1 MSNIK
6 NSTVNH
12 PAHYNMSESG
22 IETIKIVRHFDFD
35 CGNAFKYLMRFRY
48 KNNPREDLEKAIW
61 YLNDKIVSTNNE
73 SSSVM
78 KVNTYITFK
87 EEIRNYISSVINAE
101 KNVYVRNALI
111 LIAEYATF
119 GVPIF
124 VNPNT
129 VVAELSEHIDEISI
143 ANEENLTNE
152 LVNDTNNLLEKVDKS
167 TEVEDLKQTW
177 EKAKQSGLLSDST
190 FVLKNT
196 IDAIQSSDK

>member
-1 MSNIK
+1 MSNIE
-6 NSTVNH
+6 NTTVNH

-61 YLNDKIVSTNNE
+61 YLNDKITSTDNA
-73 SSSVM
+73 SSSVT
-78 KVNTYITFK
+78 KTFISIK

-124 VNPNT
+124 VNPNI
-129 VVAELSEHIDEISI
+129 VVADLNEHIDEISS
-143 ANEENLTNE
+143 EKDENLINEE
-152 LVNDTNNLLEKVDKS
+152 LVNDTNKLLEKVDKS

-177 EKAKQSGLLSDST
+177 EKAKQTGLLSSST

-196 IDAIQSSDK
+196 IDAMKSSDK